1 MRKNIKSLIGEIFK
15 KGIIVGVCASTLFFV
30 GCVEG
35 NKESLDKHK
44 GDNVEDTSEKEKEKD
59 DLKEVLVSEDEKR
72 ESDKRTLSLAS
83 EIINESLNEIKVIS
97 RDNTSEKLEDIEFE
111 LSSVM
116 EKENKRLENLV
127 EKIYDEALLSTF
139 KDYIKGNELRAKY
152 YKGRSENYME
162 VMDYGSESDEIISI
176 SICKMVDEYGLV
188 INEENM
194 DFYKDCREKV
204 AYLDKKEDYKKI
216 AEELISKG
224 EFKVEL
230 EEDEVIKSCFDEDKE
245 VFKYSK
251 VVENTSGINL
261 DYIAFSI
268 NGKLENGKIEEF
280 PKVLIGFNSGKSE
293 EIVFYNTNKYKSIEF
308 EVEWVSFN

>member
-15 KGIIVGVCASTLFFV
+15 KGIIVGVCASTLFLA

-44 GDNVEDTSEKEKEKD
+44 GDKVENTSEKEKEKD
-59 DLKEVLVSEDEKR
+59 DLKEVLISEDEKR
-72 ESDKRTLSLAS
+72 ESDKRTLSSAS
-83 EIINESLNEIKVIS
+83 EIINESLNEIKAIS
-97 RDNTSEKLEDIEFE
+97 RDNTSGKLEDIEFE

-127 EKIYDEALLSTF
+127 EKIYDEDLSSTF
-139 KDYIKGNELRAKY
+139 KDYIRGNELRAKY

-162 VMDYGSESDEIISI
+162 VMDYGSEADEIISI
-176 SICKMVDEYGLV
+176 SICKMVDEYGVV

-194 DFYKDCREKV
+194 DFYEDCREKV
-204 AYLDKKEDYKKI
+204 AYLDKKDDYKKI
-216 AEELISKG
+216 AKELISKG

-230 EEDEVIKSCFDEDKE
+230 EEDEIVKSGFDDDKE

-251 VVENTSGINL
+251 IVENTSGINL

-280 PKVLIGFNSGKSE
+280 PSVLIGFNSGKSD
-293 EIVFYNTNKYKSIEF
+293 EIKFYTINKYESMDV

>member
-15 KGIIVGVCASTLFFV
+15 KGIIVGVCASTLFLA

-44 GDNVEDTSEKEKEKD
+44 GDKVEDTSEKEKEKD
-59 DLKEVLVSEDEKR
+59 DLKEVLISEDEKR
-72 ESDKRTLSLAS
+72 ESDKRTLSSAS
-83 EIINESLNEIKVIS
+83 EIINESLNEIKAIS
-97 RDNTSEKLEDIEFE
+97 RDNTSGKLEDIEFE

-127 EKIYDEALLSTF
+127 EKIYDEDLSSTF
-139 KDYIKGNELRAKY
+139 KDYIRGNELRAKY

-162 VMDYGSESDEIISI
+162 VMDYGSEADEIISI
-176 SICKMVDEYGLV
+176 SICKMVDEYGVV

-194 DFYKDCREKV
+194 DFYEDFREKV
-204 AYLDKKEDYKKI
+204 AYLDKKDDYKKI
-216 AEELISKG
+216 AKELISKG

-230 EEDEVIKSCFDEDKE
+230 EEDEIVKSGFDDDKE

-251 VVENTSGINL
+251 IVENTSGINL

-280 PKVLIGFNSGKSE
+280 PSVLIGFNSGKSD
-293 EIVFYNTNKYKSIEF
+293 EIKFYTINKYESMDV

>member
-44 GDNVEDTSEKEKEKD
+44 GDKVEDTSGKEKEKD
-59 DLKEVLVSEDEKR
+59 DLKEVLISEDEKR
-72 ESDKRTLSLAS
+72 ESDKRTLSSAS

-97 RDNTSEKLEDIEFE
+97 RDNTSGKLEDIEFE

-127 EKIYDEALLSTF
+127 EKIYDEALSSTF
-139 KDYIKGNELRAKY
+139 RDYIRGNELRAKY
-152 YKGRSENYME
+152 YKGRSKNYME
-162 VMDYGSESDEIISI
+162 VMDYGSEADEIISI
-176 SICKMVDEYGLV
+176 SIYKMVDEYGLV

-194 DFYKDCREKV
+194 DFYEDCREKV
-204 AYLDKKEDYKKI
+204 AYLDKKDDYKKI
-216 AEELISKG
+216 AKELISKG

-230 EEDEVIKSCFDEDKE
+230 EEDEAIKSGFGEDKE

-251 VVENTSGINL
+251 IVENTSGINL

-268 NGKLENGKIEEF
+268 NGKLENGNIEEF
-280 PKVLIGFNSGKSE
+280 PSVLIGFNSGKSD
-293 EIVFYNTNKYKSIEF
+293 EIKFYTTNKYESMEV

>member
-1 MRKNIKSLIGEIFK
+1 MRKNIKSLIGENFK
-15 KGIIVGVCASTLFFV
+15 KGIIVGVCASTLFLV

-44 GDNVEDTSEKEKEKD
+44 RDNVEDTSEKEKEKD
-59 DLKEVLVSEDEKR
+59 DSKEVLVSEEEKR
-72 ESDKRTLSLAS
+72 ESDKRTLFSAS
-83 EIINESLNEIKVIS
+83 EIINGSLNEIKAIS
-97 RDNTSEKLEDIEFE
+97 RDNTSGKLEDIEFE

-116 EKENKRLENLV
+116 EKENKRLEDLV
-127 EKIYDEALLSTF
+127 EKIYDEDLLSTF
-139 KDYIKGNELRAKY
+139 KEYIRGNELRAKY

-162 VMDYGSESDEIISI
+162 VMDYGSEADEIISI
-176 SICKMVDEYGLV
+176 SICKMVDEYGVV

-194 DFYKDCREKV
+194 DFYEDCREKL
-204 AYLDKKEDYKKI
+204 AYLDKKDNYKKI
-216 AEELISKG
+216 AKELISKG

-230 EEDEVIKSCFDEDKE
+230 EEDEVIKSGFGEDKE

-280 PKVLIGFNSGKSE
+280 PSVLIGFNSGKSD
-293 EIVFYNTNKYKSIEF
+293 EIKFYTINKYESMDV
-308 EVEWVSFN
+308 EVEWVYFN

>member
-15 KGIIVGVCASTLFFV
+15 KGIIVGVCASTLFLA

-59 DLKEVLVSEDEKR
+59 DLKEVLISEDEKR

-111 LSSVM
+111 LSNVM
-116 EKENKRLENLV
+116 EKENKRLEDLV
-127 EKIYDEALLSTF
+127 EKIYAEALSSTF
-139 KDYIKGNELRAKY
+139 KDYIRGNELRAKY

-162 VMDYGSESDEIISI
+162 VMDYGSEADKIISI

-251 VVENTSGINL
+251 VVENTSGMNL

>member
-15 KGIIVGVCASTLFFV
+15 KGIIVGVCASTLFLA

-44 GDNVEDTSEKEKEKD
+44 GDKVEDTSEKEKEKD
-59 DLKEVLVSEDEKR
+59 DLKEVLISEDEKR
-72 ESDKRTLSLAS
+72 ESDKRTLSSAS
-83 EIINESLNEIKVIS
+83 EIINESLNEIKAIS
-97 RDNTSEKLEDIEFE
+97 RDNTSGKLEDIEFE

-127 EKIYDEALLSTF
+127 EKIYDEDLSSAF
-139 KDYIKGNELRAKY
+139 KDYIRGNELRAKY

-162 VMDYGSESDEIISI
+162 VMDYGSEADEIISI
-176 SICKMVDEYGLV
+176 SICKMVDEYGVV

-194 DFYKDCREKV
+194 DFYEDCREKV
-204 AYLDKKEDYKKI
+204 AYLDKKDDYKKI
-216 AEELISKG
+216 AKELISKG

-230 EEDEVIKSCFDEDKE
+230 EEDEIVKSGFDDDKE

-251 VVENTSGINL
+251 IVENTSGINL

-280 PKVLIGFNSGKSE
+280 PSVLIGFNSGKSD
-293 EIVFYNTNKYKSIEF
+293 EIKFYTINKYESMDV

>member
-1 MRKNIKSLIGEIFK
+1 MRKNIKSLIGENFK
-15 KGIIVGVCASTLFFV
+15 KGIIVGVCASTLFLV

-44 GDNVEDTSEKEKEKD
+44 GDKVEDTSEKEKEKD
-59 DLKEVLVSEDEKR
+59 DLKEVLINEDEKR
-72 ESDKRTLSLAS
+72 ESDKRTLSSAS

-97 RDNTSEKLEDIEFE
+97 RDNTSGKLEDIEFE

-116 EKENKRLENLV
+116 EKENKRLEDLV
-127 EKIYDEALLSTF
+127 EKIYDEDLLSTF
-139 KDYIKGNELRAKY
+139 KDYIRGNELRAKY

-162 VMDYGSESDEIISI
+162 VMDYGSEADEIISI
-176 SICKMVDEYGLV
+176 AICKMVDEYGLV
-188 INEENM
+188 INKENM
-194 DFYKDCREKV
+194 DFYEDCREKV

-216 AEELISKG
+216 AKELISKG

-230 EEDEVIKSCFDEDKE
+230 EEDEVIKSGFGEDKE

-280 PKVLIGFNSGKSE
+280 PSVLIGFNSGKSD
-293 EIVFYNTNKYKSIEF
+293 EIKFYTINKYESMDV

>member
-15 KGIIVGVCASTLFFV
+15 KGIIVGVCASTLFLA

-59 DLKEVLVSEDEKR
+59 DLKEVLISEDEKR

-111 LSSVM
+111 LSNVM
-116 EKENKRLENLV
+116 EKENKRLEDLV
-127 EKIYDEALLSTF
+127 EKIYDEALSSTF
-139 KDYIKGNELRAKY
+139 KDYIRGNELRAKY

-162 VMDYGSESDEIISI
+162 VMDYGSEADEIISI

-293 EIVFYNTNKYKSIEF
+293 EIVFYNTNKYKWIEF

>member
-15 KGIIVGVCASTLFFV
+15 KGIIVGVCASTLFLA

-44 GDNVEDTSEKEKEKD
+44 GDKVEDTSEKEKEKD
-59 DLKEVLVSEDEKR
+59 DLKEVLISEDEKR

-97 RDNTSEKLEDIEFE
+97 RDNTSGKLEDIEFE

-194 DFYKDCREKV
+194 DFYEDCREKV

-230 EEDEVIKSCFDEDKE
+230 EEDEVIKSCFGDDKE

>member
-15 KGIIVGVCASTLFFV
+15 KGIIVGVCASTLFLA

-59 DLKEVLVSEDEKR
+59 DLKEVLISEDEKR
-72 ESDKRTLSLAS
+72 ESDKRTLSSAS
-83 EIINESLNEIKVIS
+83 EIINESLNEIKAIS
-97 RDNTSEKLEDIEFE
+97 RDNTSGKLENIEFE

-127 EKIYDEALLSTF
+127 EKIYDEALSSTF
-139 KDYIKGNELRAKY
+139 KDYIRGNELRAKY

-162 VMDYGSESDEIISI
+162 VMDYGSEADEIISI
-176 SICKMVDEYGLV
+176 SICKMVDEYGVV

-194 DFYKDCREKV
+194 DFYEDCREKV
-204 AYLDKKEDYKKI
+204 AYLDKKDDYKKI
-216 AEELISKG
+216 AKELISKG

-230 EEDEVIKSCFDEDKE
+230 EEDEIVKSGFDEDKE

-251 VVENTSGINL
+251 IVENTSGINL

-280 PKVLIGFNSGKSE
+280 PSVLIGFNSGKSD
-293 EIVFYNTNKYKSIEF
+293 EIKFYTINKYESMDV

>member
-15 KGIIVGVCASTLFFV
+15 KGIIVGVCASTLFLA

-59 DLKEVLVSEDEKR
+59 DLKEVLISEDEKR

-111 LSSVM
+111 LSNVM
-116 EKENKRLENLV
+116 EKENKRLEDLV
-127 EKIYDEALLSTF
+127 EKIYDEALSSTF
-139 KDYIKGNELRAKY
+139 KDYIRGNELRAKY

-162 VMDYGSESDEIISI
+162 VMDYGSEADEIISI

-293 EIVFYNTNKYKSIEF
+293 EIVF
-308 EVEWVSFN
+308 

>member
-1 MRKNIKSLIGEIFK
+1 MRKNIKSLIGKNFK
-15 KGIIVGVCASTLFFV
+15 KGIIVGVCASTLFLV

-44 GDNVEDTSEKEKEKD
+44 GDKVEDTSEKEKEKD
-59 DLKEVLVSEDEKR
+59 DLKEVLISEDEKK
-72 ESDKRTLSLAS
+72 ESDKRTLSSAS
-83 EIINESLNEIKVIS
+83 EIINESLNEIKAIS
-97 RDNTSEKLEDIEFE
+97 RDNISGKLEDIEFE

-116 EKENKRLENLV
+116 EKQNKRLEDLV
-127 EKIYDEALLSTF
+127 EKIYDEDLLSTF
-139 KDYIKGNELRAKY
+139 KEYIRGNELRAKY

-162 VMDYGSESDEIISI
+162 VMDYGSEADEIISI

-194 DFYKDCREKV
+194 DFYEDCREKV
-204 AYLDKKEDYKKI
+204 AYLDKKDNYKKI
-216 AEELISKG
+216 AKELISKG

-230 EEDEVIKSCFDEDKE
+230 EEDEVIKSGFGEDKE

-280 PKVLIGFNSGKSE
+280 PSVLIGFNSGKSD
-293 EIVFYNTNKYKSIEF
+293 EIKFYTTNKYESMEV

>member
-1 MRKNIKSLIGEIFK
+1 MRKNIKSLIGKNFK
-15 KGIIVGVCASTLFFV
+15 KGIIVGVCASTLFLV

-44 GDNVEDTSEKEKEKD
+44 RDNVEDTSEKEKEKD
-59 DLKEVLVSEDEKR
+59 DLKEVLISEDEKR
-72 ESDKRTLSLAS
+72 ESDKRTLSSAS
-83 EIINESLNEIKVIS
+83 EIINESLNEIKAIS
-97 RDNTSEKLEDIEFE
+97 RDNTSGKLEDIEFE

-127 EKIYDEALLSTF
+127 EKIYDEDLLSTF
-139 KDYIKGNELRAKY
+139 KEYIRGNELRAKY

-162 VMDYGSESDEIISI
+162 VMDYGSEADEIISI

>member
-15 KGIIVGVCASTLFFV
+15 KGIIVGVCASTLFLA

-44 GDNVEDTSEKEKEKD
+44 GDKVEDTSEKEKEKD
-59 DLKEVLVSEDEKR
+59 DLKEVLISEDEKR
-72 ESDKRTLSLAS
+72 ESDKRTLSSAS
-83 EIINESLNEIKVIS
+83 EIINESLNEIKAIS
-97 RDNTSEKLEDIEFE
+97 RDNTSGKLEDIEFE

-116 EKENKRLENLV
+116 EKENKRLKNLV
-127 EKIYDEALLSTF
+127 EKIYDEDLSSTF
-139 KDYIKGNELRAKY
+139 RDYIRGNELRAKY
-152 YKGRSENYME
+152 YKGRSKNYME
-162 VMDYGSESDEIISI
+162 VMDYGSEADEIISI
-176 SICKMVDEYGLV
+176 SIYKMVDEYGLV
-188 INEENM
+188 INKENM
-194 DFYKDCREKV
+194 DFYEDCREKV
-204 AYLDKKEDYKKI
+204 AYLDKKDDYKKI
-216 AEELISKG
+216 AKELISKG

-230 EEDEVIKSCFDEDKE
+230 EEDEAIKSGFGEDKE

-251 VVENTSGINL
+251 IVENTSGINL

-280 PKVLIGFNSGKSE
+280 PSVLIGFNSGKSD
-293 EIVFYNTNKYKSIEF
+293 EIKFYTTNKYESMEV

>member
-15 KGIIVGVCASTLFFV
+15 KGIIVGVCASTLFLV

-44 GDNVEDTSEKEKEKD
+44 GDKVEDTSEKEKEKD

-72 ESDKRTLSLAS
+72 ESDKRTLSSAS

-97 RDNTSEKLEDIEFE
+97 RDNTSGKLEDIEFE

-116 EKENKRLENLV
+116 EKENKRLEDLV
-127 EKIYDEALLSTF
+127 EKIYDEDLSSTF
-139 KDYIKGNELRAKY
+139 NDYIKGNELRAKY
-152 YKGRSENYME
+152 YKGHRENYME
-162 VMDYGSESDEIISI
+162 VMDYGSEADEIISI

-194 DFYKDCREKV
+194 DFYEDCREKV
-204 AYLDKKEDYKKI
+204 AYLDKKDDYKKI
-216 AEELISKG
+216 AKELISKG

-230 EEDEVIKSCFDEDKE
+230 EEDEAIKSGFGEDKE

-251 VVENTSGINL
+251 IVENTSGINL

-280 PKVLIGFNSGKSE
+280 PSVLIGFNSGKSD
-293 EIVFYNTNKYKSIEF
+293 EIKFYTTNKYESMEV

>member
-15 KGIIVGVCASTLFFV
+15 KGIIVGVCASTLFLV
-30 GCVEG
+30 GCVER

-44 GDNVEDTSEKEKEKD
+44 RDNVEDTSEKEKEKD
-59 DLKEVLVSEDEKR
+59 DLKEVLISEEEKR
-72 ESDKRTLSLAS
+72 ESDKRTLSSAS
-83 EIINESLNEIKVIS
+83 EIINESLNEIKAIS
-97 RDNTSEKLEDIEFE
+97 RDNTSGKLEDIEFE
-111 LSSVM
+111 LASVM
-116 EKENKRLENLV
+116 EKQNERLEDLV
-127 EKIYDEALLSTF
+127 EKIYDEDLLRNF
-139 KDYIKGNELRAKY
+139 KEYIRGNELRAKY

-162 VMDYGSESDEIISI
+162 VMDYGSEADEIISI

-194 DFYKDCREKV
+194 DFYEDCREKV
-204 AYLDKKEDYKKI
+204 AYLDKKDNYKKI
-216 AEELISKG
+216 AKELISKG

-230 EEDEVIKSCFDEDKE
+230 EEDEVIKSGFGEDKE

-280 PKVLIGFNSGKSE
+280 PSVLIGFNSGKSD
-293 EIVFYNTNKYKSIEF
+293 EIKFYTTNKYESMEV

>member
-15 KGIIVGVCASTLFFV
+15 KGIIVGVCASTLFLA

-44 GDNVEDTSEKEKEKD
+44 GDKVEDTSGKEKEKD
-59 DLKEVLVSEDEKR
+59 DLKEVLISEDEKR
-72 ESDKRTLSLAS
+72 ESDKRTLSSAS
-83 EIINESLNEIKVIS
+83 EIINESLNEIKAIS
-97 RDNTSEKLEDIEFE
+97 RDNTSGKLENIEFE

-127 EKIYDEALLSTF
+127 EKIYDEDLSSTF
-139 KDYIKGNELRAKY
+139 RDYIRGNELRAKY
-152 YKGRSENYME
+152 YKGRSKNYME
-162 VMDYGSESDEIISI
+162 VMDYGSEADEIISI
-176 SICKMVDEYGLV
+176 SIYKMVDEYGVV

-194 DFYKDCREKV
+194 DFYEDCREKV
-204 AYLDKKEDYKKI
+204 AYLDKKDDYKKI
-216 AEELISKG
+216 AKELISKG

-230 EEDEVIKSCFDEDKE
+230 EEDEAIKSGFGEDKE

-251 VVENTSGINL
+251 IVENTSGINL

-268 NGKLENGKIEEF
+268 NGKLENGNIEEF
-280 PKVLIGFNSGKSE
+280 PSVLIGFNSGKSD
-293 EIVFYNTNKYKSIEF
+293 EIKFYTTNKYESMEV

>member
-1 MRKNIKSLIGEIFK
+1 MRKNIKSLIVENFK
-15 KGIIVGVCASTLFFV
+15 KGIIVGVCTSTLFLV

-44 GDNVEDTSEKEKEKD
+44 GDKVEDTSGKEKEKD

-72 ESDKRTLSLAS
+72 ESDKRTLSLVS

-127 EKIYDEALLSTF
+127 EKIYDEDLSSTF
-139 KDYIKGNELRAKY
+139 KDYIRGNELRAKY

-162 VMDYGSESDEIISI
+162 VMDYGSEADEIISI
-176 SICKMVDEYGLV
+176 SICKMVDEYGVV

-194 DFYKDCREKV
+194 DFYEDCREKV
-204 AYLDKKEDYKKI
+204 AYLDKKDDYKKI
-216 AEELISKG
+216 AKELISKG

-230 EEDEVIKSCFDEDKE
+230 EEDEIVKSGFDEDKE

-251 VVENTSGINL
+251 IVENTSGINL

-280 PKVLIGFNSGKSE
+280 PSVLIGFNSGKSD
-293 EIVFYNTNKYKSIEF
+293 EIKFYTINKYESMDV

>member
-15 KGIIVGVCASTLFFV
+15 KGIIVGVCTSTLFLV

-44 GDNVEDTSEKEKEKD
+44 GDKVEDTSGKEKEKD

-83 EIINESLNEIKVIS
+83 EIINESLNEIKAIS
-97 RDNTSEKLEDIEFE
+97 RDNTSGKLENIEFE

-116 EKENKRLENLV
+116 EKENKRLEDLV
-127 EKIYDEALLSTF
+127 EKIYDEDLLSTF
-139 KDYIKGNELRAKY
+139 KDYIRGNELRAKY

-162 VMDYGSESDEIISI
+162 VIDYGSEADEIISI

-194 DFYKDCREKV
+194 DFYEDCREKV

-216 AEELISKG
+216 AKELISKG

-230 EEDEVIKSCFDEDKE
+230 EEDEVIKSGFGEDKE

-268 NGKLENGKIEEF
+268 NGKLENGKIEGF

>member
-1 MRKNIKSLIGEIFK
+1 MRKNIKSLIGKNFK
-15 KGIIVGVCASTLFFV
+15 KGIIVGVCASTLFLV

-44 GDNVEDTSEKEKEKD
+44 RDNVEDTSEKEKEKD
-59 DLKEVLVSEDEKR
+59 DLKEVLISEDEKR
-72 ESDKRTLSLAS
+72 ESDKRTLSSAS
-83 EIINESLNEIKVIS
+83 EIINESLNEIKAIS
-97 RDNTSEKLEDIEFE
+97 RDNTSGKLEDIEFE

-127 EKIYDEALLSTF
+127 EKIYDEDLSSTF
-139 KDYIKGNELRAKY
+139 KDYIRGNELRAKY

-162 VMDYGSESDEIISI
+162 VMDYGSEADEIISI
-176 SICKMVDEYGLV
+176 SIYKMVDEYGLV

-194 DFYKDCREKV
+194 DFYEDCIEKV
-204 AYLDKKEDYKKI
+204 AYLDKKDNYKKI
-216 AEELISKG
+216 AKELISKG

-230 EEDEVIKSCFDEDKE
+230 EEDEVIKSGFGEDKE

-280 PKVLIGFNSGKSE
+280 PSVLIGFNSGKSD
-293 EIVFYNTNKYKSIEF
+293 EIKFYTINKYESMDV

>member
-30 GCVEG
+30 GCVEE

-44 GDNVEDTSEKEKEKD
+44 RDKVEDTSEKEKEKD
-59 DLKEVLVSEDEKR
+59 DLKEVLISEDEKR

-97 RDNTSEKLEDIEFE
+97 RDNTSGKLEDIEFE

-116 EKENKRLENLV
+116 EKENKRLEDLV
-127 EKIYDEALLSTF
+127 EKIYDEALSSTF
-139 KDYIKGNELRAKY
+139 KDYIRGNELRAKY

-162 VMDYGSESDEIISI
+162 VMDYGSEADEIISI
-176 SICKMVDEYGLV
+176 AICKMVDEYGLV

-204 AYLDKKEDYKKI
+204 AY
-216 AEELISKG
+216 
-224 EFKVEL
+224 
-230 EEDEVIKSCFDEDKE
+230 
-245 VFKYSK
+245 
-251 VVENTSGINL
+251 
-261 DYIAFSI
+261 
-268 NGKLENGKIEEF
+268 
-280 PKVLIGFNSGKSE
+280 
-293 EIVFYNTNKYKSIEF
+293 
-308 EVEWVSFN
+308 

>member
-15 KGIIVGVCASTLFFV
+15 KGIIVGVCASTLFLA

-44 GDNVEDTSEKEKEKD
+44 GDKVEDTSEKEKEKD
-59 DLKEVLVSEDEKR
+59 DLKEVLISEDEKR
-72 ESDKRTLSLAS
+72 ESDKRTLSSAS
-83 EIINESLNEIKVIS
+83 EIINESLNEIKAIS
-97 RDNTSEKLEDIEFE
+97 RDNTSGKLEDIEFE

-127 EKIYDEALLSTF
+127 EKIYDEDLSSTF
-139 KDYIKGNELRAKY
+139 RDYIRGNELRAKY
-152 YKGRSENYME
+152 YKGRSKNYME
-162 VMDYGSESDEIISI
+162 VMDYGSEADEIISI
-176 SICKMVDEYGLV
+176 SIYKMVDEYGLV

-194 DFYKDCREKV
+194 DFYEDCREKV
-204 AYLDKKEDYKKI
+204 AYLDKKDDYKKI
-216 AEELISKG
+216 AKELISKG

-230 EEDEVIKSCFDEDKE
+230 EEDEAIKSGFGEDKE

-251 VVENTSGINL
+251 IVENTSGINL

-268 NGKLENGKIEEF
+268 NGKLENGNIEEF
-280 PKVLIGFNSGKSE
+280 PSVLIGFNSGKSD
-293 EIVFYNTNKYKSIEF
+293 EIKFYTTNKYESMEV

>member
-59 DLKEVLVSEDEKR
+59 DLKEVLISEDEKR

-97 RDNTSEKLEDIEFE
+97 RDNTSGKLEDIEFE

-127 EKIYDEALLSTF
+127 EKIYDEALSSTF
-139 KDYIKGNELRAKY
+139 KDYIRGNELRAKY

-162 VMDYGSESDEIISI
+162 VMDYGSEADEIISI

-204 AYLDKKEDYKKI
+204 AYLDKKDDYKKI
-216 AEELISKG
+216 AKELISKG

-230 EEDEVIKSCFDEDKE
+230 EEDEAIKSGFGEDKE

-251 VVENTSGINL
+251 IVENTSGINL

-268 NGKLENGKIEEF
+268 NGKLENGNIEEF
-280 PKVLIGFNSGKSE
+280 PSVLIGFNSGKSD
-293 EIVFYNTNKYKSIEF
+293 EIKFYTTNKYESMEV

>member
-127 EKIYDEALLSTF
+127 EKIYDEALSSTF
-139 KDYIKGNELRAKY
+139 KDYIRGNELRAKY

-162 VMDYGSESDEIISI
+162 VMDYGSEADEIISI
-176 SICKMVDEYGLV
+176 AICKMVDEYGLV
-188 INEENM
+188 INKENM
-194 DFYKDCREKV
+194 DFYEDCREKV

-216 AEELISKG
+216 AKELISKG

-230 EEDEVIKSCFDEDKE
+230 EEDEVIKSGFGEDKE

-280 PKVLIGFNSGKSE
+280 PKVLIGFNSGKSD
-293 EIVFYNTNKYKSIEF
+293 EIKFYTINKYESMDV

>member
-15 KGIIVGVCASTLFFV
+15 KGIIVGVCASTLFLA

-44 GDNVEDTSEKEKEKD
+44 GDKVEDTSEKEKEKD
-59 DLKEVLVSEDEKR
+59 DLKEVLISEDEKR
-72 ESDKRTLSLAS
+72 ESDKRTLSSAS
-83 EIINESLNEIKVIS
+83 EIINESLNEIKAIS
-97 RDNTSEKLEDIEFE
+97 RDNTSGKLENIEFE

-116 EKENKRLENLV
+116 EKENKRLEDLV
-127 EKIYDEALLSTF
+127 EKIYDEDLSSTF
-139 KDYIKGNELRAKY
+139 NDYIKGNELRAKY
-152 YKGRSENYME
+152 YKGHSENYME
-162 VMDYGSESDEIISI
+162 VMDYGSEADEIISI

-194 DFYKDCREKV
+194 DFYEECREKV
-204 AYLDKKEDYKKI
+204 AYLDKKDNYKKI
-216 AEELISKG
+216 AKELISKG

-230 EEDEVIKSCFDEDKE
+230 EEDKIIKSGFDEDKE

-251 VVENTSGINL
+251 IVENTSGINL

-268 NGKLENGKIEEF
+268 NGKLENGNIEEF
-280 PKVLIGFNSGKSE
+280 PSVLIGFNSGKSD
-293 EIVFYNTNKYKSIEF
+293 EIKFYTTNKYESMEV

>member
-59 DLKEVLVSEDEKR
+59 DLKEVLISEDEKR

-97 RDNTSEKLEDIEFE
+97 RDNTSGKLEDIEFE

-127 EKIYDEALLSTF
+127 EKIYDEALSSTF
-139 KDYIKGNELRAKY
+139 KDYIRGNELRAKY

-162 VMDYGSESDEIISI
+162 VMDYGSEADEIISI

-204 AYLDKKEDYKKI
+204 AYLDKKDDYKKI
-216 AEELISKG
+216 AKELISKG

-230 EEDEVIKSCFDEDKE
+230 EEDEAIKSGFGEDKE

-251 VVENTSGINL
+251 IVENTSGINL

-268 NGKLENGKIEEF
+268 NGKLENGNIEEF
-280 PKVLIGFNSGKSE
+280 PKVLIGFNSGKSD
-293 EIVFYNTNKYKSIEF
+293 EIKFYTTNKYESMEV

>member
-15 KGIIVGVCASTLFFV
+15 KGIIVGVCASTLFLA

-44 GDNVEDTSEKEKEKD
+44 GDKVEDTSEKEKEKD
-59 DLKEVLVSEDEKR
+59 DLKEVLISEDEKR
-72 ESDKRTLSLAS
+72 ESDKRTLSSAS
-83 EIINESLNEIKVIS
+83 EIINESLNEIKAIS
-97 RDNTSEKLEDIEFE
+97 RDNTSGKLENIEFE

-116 EKENKRLENLV
+116 EKENKRLEDLV
-127 EKIYDEALLSTF
+127 EKIYDEDLLSTF
-139 KDYIKGNELRAKY
+139 KEYIRGNELRAKY

-162 VMDYGSESDEIISI
+162 VMDYGSEADEIISI
-176 SICKMVDEYGLV
+176 AICKMVDEYGLV

>member
-30 GCVEG
+30 GCVEE

-59 DLKEVLVSEDEKR
+59 DLKEVLISEDEKR
-72 ESDKRTLSLAS
+72 ESDKRTLSSAS
-83 EIINESLNEIKVIS
+83 EIINESLNEIKAIS
-97 RDNTSEKLEDIEFE
+97 RDNTSGKLENIEFE

-127 EKIYDEALLSTF
+127 EKIYDEDLSSTF
-139 KDYIKGNELRAKY
+139 RDYIRGNELRAKY
-152 YKGRSENYME
+152 YKGRSKNYME
-162 VMDYGSESDEIISI
+162 VMDYGSEADEIISI
-176 SICKMVDEYGLV
+176 SIYKMVDEYGLV

-194 DFYKDCREKV
+194 DFYEDCREKV

-230 EEDEVIKSCFDEDKE
+230 EEDEVIKSGFGDDKE

-280 PKVLIGFNSGKSE
+280 PSVLIGFNSGKSD
-293 EIVFYNTNKYKSIEF
+293 EIKFYTTNKYESMEV

>member
-1 MRKNIKSLIGEIFK
+1 MRKNIKSLIGENFK
-15 KGIIVGVCASTLFFV
+15 KGIIVGVCTSTLFLV

-44 GDNVEDTSEKEKEKD
+44 GDKVEDTSGKEKEKD

-72 ESDKRTLSLAS
+72 ESDKRTLSLVS

-111 LSSVM
+111 LASVM
-116 EKENKRLENLV
+116 EKQNERLEDLV
-127 EKIYDEALLSTF
+127 EKIYDEDLLSTF
-139 KDYIKGNELRAKY
+139 KEYIKGNELRAKY
-152 YKGRSENYME
+152 YKGCSENYME
-162 VMDYGSESDEIISI
+162 VIA
-176 SICKMVDEYGLV
+176 ICKIVDEYGLV

-194 DFYKDCREKV
+194 DFYENFKEKV

-224 EFKVEL
+224 EFKVDL

-251 VVENTSGINL
+251 IVENTSGINL

-280 PKVLIGFNSGKSE
+280 PSVLIGFNSGKSD
-293 EIVFYNTNKYKSIEF
+293 EIKFYTTNKYESMEV

>member
-1 MRKNIKSLIGEIFK
+1 MRKNIKSLIGKNFK
-15 KGIIVGVCASTLFFV
+15 KRIIVGVCASNLFLV

-44 GDNVEDTSEKEKEKD
+44 GDKVEDTSEKEKEKD
-59 DLKEVLVSEDEKR
+59 DLKEVLISEDEKK
-72 ESDKRTLSLAS
+72 ESDKRTLSSAS
-83 EIINESLNEIKVIS
+83 EIINESLNEIKAIS
-97 RDNTSEKLEDIEFE
+97 RDNTSGKLEDIEFE

-116 EKENKRLENLV
+116 EKENKRLEDLV
-127 EKIYDEALLSTF
+127 EKIYDEDLLSTF
-139 KDYIKGNELRAKY
+139 KEYIRGNELRAKY

-162 VMDYGSESDEIISI
+162 VMDYGSEADEIISI

-194 DFYKDCREKV
+194 DFYEDCREKV
-204 AYLDKKEDYKKI
+204 AYLDKKDDYKKI
-216 AEELISKG
+216 AKELISKG

-230 EEDEVIKSCFDEDKE
+230 EEDEVIKSGFGEDKE

-268 NGKLENGKIEEF
+268 NGKLENGKIEKF
-280 PKVLIGFNSGKSE
+280 PSVLIGFNSGKSY
-293 EIVFYNTNKYKSIEF
+293 EIKFYTANKYESMEV

>member
-15 KGIIVGVCASTLFFV
+15 KGIIVGVCASTLFLA

-44 GDNVEDTSEKEKEKD
+44 GDKVEDTSEKEKEKD
-59 DLKEVLVSEDEKR
+59 DLKEVLISEDEKR
-72 ESDKRTLSLAS
+72 ESDKRTLSSAS
-83 EIINESLNEIKVIS
+83 EIINESLNEIKAIS
-97 RDNTSEKLEDIEFE
+97 IDNTSGKLENIEFE

-116 EKENKRLENLV
+116 EKENKRLEDLV
-127 EKIYDEALLSTF
+127 EKIYDEDLLSTF
-139 KDYIKGNELRAKY
+139 KEYIRGNELRAKY

-162 VMDYGSESDEIISI
+162 VMDYGSEADEIISI

-194 DFYKDCREKV
+194 DFYEDCREKV
-204 AYLDKKEDYKKI
+204 AYLDKKDNYKKI
-216 AEELISKG
+216 AKELISKG

-230 EEDEVIKSCFDEDKE
+230 EEDEVIKSGFGEDKE

-268 NGKLENGKIEEF
+268 NGKLENGKIEKF
-280 PKVLIGFNSGKSE
+280 PSVLIGFNSGKSD
-293 EIVFYNTNKYKSIEF
+293 EIKFYTTNKYESMEV

>member
-1 MRKNIKSLIGEIFK
+1 M
-15 KGIIVGVCASTLFFV
+15 
-30 GCVEG
+30 
-35 NKESLDKHK
+35 
-44 GDNVEDTSEKEKEKD
+44 
-59 DLKEVLVSEDEKR
+59 
-72 ESDKRTLSLAS
+72 
-83 EIINESLNEIKVIS
+83 
-97 RDNTSEKLEDIEFE
+97 EDIEFE

-116 EKENKRLENLV
+116 EKENKRLKNLV
-127 EKIYDEALLSTF
+127 EKIYDEDLSSTF
-139 KDYIKGNELRAKY
+139 KDYIRGNELRAKY

-162 VMDYGSESDEIISI
+162 VMDYGSEADEIISI

-194 DFYKDCREKV
+194 DFYEDCREKV
-204 AYLDKKEDYKKI
+204 AYLDKKDNYKKI
-216 AEELISKG
+216 AKELISKG

-230 EEDEVIKSCFDEDKE
+230 EEDEVIKSGFGEDKE

-251 VVENTSGINL
+251 VVENTIGINL

-280 PKVLIGFNSGKSE
+280 PSVLIGFNSGKSD
-293 EIVFYNTNKYKSIEF
+293 EIKFYTTNKYESMDV

>member
-127 EKIYDEALLSTF
+127 EKIYDEALSSTF
-139 KDYIKGNELRAKY
+139 KDYIRGNELRAKY

-162 VMDYGSESDEIISI
+162 VMDYGSEADEIISI
-176 SICKMVDEYGLV
+176 AICKMVDEYGLV
-188 INEENM
+188 INKENM
-194 DFYKDCREKV
+194 DFYEDCREKV

-216 AEELISKG
+216 AKELISKG

-230 EEDEVIKSCFDEDKE
+230 EEDEVIKSGFGEDKE

-280 PKVLIGFNSGKSE
+280 PSVLIGFNSGKSD
-293 EIVFYNTNKYKSIEF
+293 EIKFYTINKYESMDG